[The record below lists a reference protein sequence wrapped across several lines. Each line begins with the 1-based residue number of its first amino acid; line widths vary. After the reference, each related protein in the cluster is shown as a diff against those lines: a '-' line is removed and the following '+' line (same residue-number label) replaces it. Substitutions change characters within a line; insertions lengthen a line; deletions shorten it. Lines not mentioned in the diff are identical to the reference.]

1 MRESA
6 MNKVHASLLGVGTGL
21 ALALAATSANADGYV
36 RGSVK
41 DAPCCDTWQGFYLGV
56 HGGYGWKN
64 NDFAEVIQ
72 TAPLV
77 TIGGIDSSGWVFGGQ
92 AGYNWQR
99 GSIVGG
105 LEIDFSKSNIRGNS
119 TPVVR
124 TFAGPL
130 TITDTEGD
138 DVKYLGSVRGRL
150 GFTPSG
156 GCCSNFLLYA
166 TAGLAWERVDRI
178 DFERVVTPAVTQ
190 TAVTRDPRDWFGWV
204 AGVGAEAKL
213 GSSNWIGRIE
223 YLHYDFGTVEA
234 STTVT
239 STTGAGFSDSA
250 GKQTIEVVR
259 AGISYKF

>member
-1 MRESA
+1 MT
-6 MNKVHASLLGVGTGL
+6 KVHASLLGVGAGL
-21 ALALAATSANADGYV
+21 ALALAVTPANADGYER
-36 RGSVK
+36 RGLK
-41 DAPCCDTWQGFYLGV
+41 DAPCCDTWKGFYLGL
-56 HGGYGWKN
+56 HAGYGWKD

-72 TAPLV
+72 TAPLL
-77 TIGGIDSSGWVFGGQ
+77 TIGGIDSRGWLFGGQ

-99 GSIVGG
+99 GSVVGG
-105 LEIDFSKSNIRGNS
+105 LEIDFSKSNIRGTS
-119 TPVVR
+119 SPVVR
-124 TFAGPL
+124 TFAGGL

-150 GFTPSG
+150 GFTPGG

-190 TAVTRDPRDWFGWV
+190 VAVTRDPRDWFGWV

-239 STTGAGFSDSA
+239 STAAGGFSDSA